1 MSKKISK
8 VSVECNSTLE
18 VWEFKCGGWICDE
31 DDFISTDL
39 GATIFEYLPGDL
51 DVSVECG
58 VYGEGESENATD
70 EEVRELTDEF
80 IDKFHKKY
88 NIRIPSD
95 IFFEESETMDNIINL
110 FDNFN

>member
-31 DDFISTDL
+31 DDFISTDI
-39 GATIFEYLPGDL
+39 GGTIFEYLPGDL
-51 DVSVECG
+51 EVSIECG
-58 VYGEGESENATD
+58 IYGEGESENATD

-80 IDKFHKKY
+80 ID
-88 NIRIPSD
+88 NEVDWIA
-95 IFFEESETMDNIINL
+95 DNSFVIIKED
-110 FDNFN
+110 DND